1 MMEVLLSDFKG
12 QGIVDVH
19 LITAADAFLP
29 EFYERFG
36 FQEEKCVILMRK
48 DL

>member
-1 MMEVLLSDFKG
+1 LLFGRIAVLRL
-12 QGIVDVH
+12 DV
-19 LITAADAFLP
+19 FPP

-36 FQEEKCVILMRK
+36 FQEEKRVILMGK

>member
-1 MMEVLLSDFKG
+1 MEVLLSDLEKE
-12 QGIVDVH
+12 GIAGVH
-19 LITAADAFLP
+19 LITAAEAFLP

-36 FQEEKCVILMRK
+36 FQEEKRVILMGK

>member
-1 MMEVLLSDFKG
+1 MMEVLLSDLSK
-12 QGIVDVH
+12 QGIVGVH

-36 FQEEKCVILMRK
+36 FQEEKRVILMRK